1 MFYSNLSVCLL
12 YVFYVYV
19 YTLLL
24 LFFLLLSYVHT
35 HIYIY
40 THIPESPQQL
50 FGGSRAVPARELAR
64 RLAEFPSA
72 TRVSQRPKKTPTYS
86 GPTWQQRNGEVFN
99 CGEFTKKL
107 DLSSKTWD
115 IIGNSWESDGRLH
128 S

>member
-1 MFYSNLSVCLL
+1 MSSMYMYIHYYYCS
-12 YVFYVYV
+12 
-19 YTLLL
+19 
-24 LFFLLLSYVHT
+24 SYYYHMCAHTPHMCAHT
-35 HIYIY
+35 HTDIYIY

-99 CGEFTKKL
+99 CGDFTKKL

-115 IIGNSWESDGRLH
+115 IIGISRESDGKLH